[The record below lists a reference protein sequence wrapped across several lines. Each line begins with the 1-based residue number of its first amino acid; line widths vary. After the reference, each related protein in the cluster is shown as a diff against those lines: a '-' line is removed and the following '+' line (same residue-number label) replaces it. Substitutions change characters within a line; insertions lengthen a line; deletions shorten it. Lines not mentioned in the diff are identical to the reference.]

1 MARFEGDIRA
11 TAEAPLT
18 LEELLTLLDSGGAR
32 DRSTR
37 ENAIACYLSG
47 GEGWREALKILGGTF
62 AEGAA
67 GLRERKED

>member
-18 LEELLTLLDSGGAR
+18 LEELLALLDSGGAR
-32 DRSTR
+32 DTHTR

-67 GLRERKED
+67 DRKSVV

>member
-11 TAEAPLT
+11 TAEAPLA
-18 LEELLTLLDSGGAR
+18 LEELLSLLDSSAAR
-32 DRSTR
+32 DPGAR